1 MIYNKGNVFYIDFE
15 TQGFHLPQLLLYFN
29 GAEWHRGR
37 GKTRVREVV
46 YQEKSHWQFCTKSD
60 IFLIFF
66 KNGKNIQIDY
76 KYFIVYSYFPY
87 AYTDLVETINTG

>member
-1 MIYNKGNVFYIDFE
+1 MAQRSGKD
-15 TQGFHLPQLLLYFN
+15 T
-29 GAEWHRGR
+29 GAGGGLSR
-37 GKTRVREVV
+37 KIAL
-46 YQEKSHWQFCTKSD
+46 WQFCTKSD

-87 AYTDLVETINTG
+87 AYTDLVETVNTG